1 MKTTFILTNK
11 GHFDTFEALFPQFQ
25 DFKTCCDSMKPKV
38 EIAYN
43 TETGEIL
50 YLKSQDRGV

>member
-1 MKTTFILTNK
+1 MKVTFVLTTNGNFN
-11 GHFDTFEALFPQFQ
+11 TFEALFPQFQ
-25 DFKTCCDSMKPKV
+25 DFKTCCDNLKPNV

-43 TETGEIL
+43 ADTGEIL